1 MGRILGFYL
10 FPHPPVVIEEI
21 GGEERLKA
29 QQTITGVEK
38 LSEDIEKKKPQTIII
53 ITPHGPMFSNAVS
66 ISTEKNLK
74 GDLKKFGNNN
84 LEFNFEN
91 NLDLVDKIVGKAQKE
106 GIPTAKIDERF
117 GSLYNV
123 DPNIDHGTLIPLY
136 FVNKKY
142 SDYKLV
148 HITYGL
154 ISPLKLYKFGILIK
168 EAVLESNE
176 DIVFIASG
184 DLSHRLSDEG
194 PYNYAPEGKIFDR
207 EIVEFLKE
215 GNFEDIASYDLN
227 FGEKAGECAL
237 RSLIVLSGF
246 LDGLKLKTEVVSYEG
261 PFGVGYC
268 TMKGSV
274 EGEKGEG
281 STYEKILKKQQDR
294 IEDIRAK
301 EDSYVKLARQSLE
314 YYVSTG
320 ETMKIPKDLSK
331 ELLNER
337 AGVFVTIK
345 KDNLLRGCIG
355 TIDPEESSIAGEIIR
370 NAVSAGTKDP
380 RFNPVRKDELK
391 DIVYSVDVLGKAE
404 IIKSIDELD
413 IKEYG
418 VIVSKGFKMGLLLPD
433 IEGVD
438 TPEDQVS
445 IAMQK
450 AGIKD
455 IKGCTLE
462 RFQVVR
468 HF

>member
-1 MGRILGFYL
+1 
-10 FPHPPVVIEEI
+10 
-21 GGEERLKA
+21 
-29 QQTITGVEK
+29 
-38 LSEDIEKKKPQTIII
+38 
-53 ITPHGPMFSNAVS
+53 
-66 ISTEKNLK
+66 
-74 GDLKKFGNNN
+74 
-84 LEFNFEN
+84 
-91 NLDLVDKIVGKAQKE
+91 
-106 GIPTAKIDERF
+106 
-117 GSLYNV
+117 
-123 DPNIDHGTLIPLY
+123 
-136 FVNKKY
+136 
-142 SDYKLV
+142 
-148 HITYGL
+148 
-154 ISPLKLYKFGILIK
+154 
-168 EAVLESNE
+168 
-176 DIVFIASG
+176 
-184 DLSHRLSDEG
+184 
-194 PYNYAPEGKIFDR
+194 
-207 EIVEFLKE
+207 
-215 GNFEDIASYDLN
+215 
-227 FGEKAGECAL
+227 
-237 RSLIVLSGF
+237 
-246 LDGLKLKTEVVSYEG
+246 
-261 PFGVGYC
+261 
-268 TMKGSV
+268 
-274 EGEKGEG
+274 
-281 STYEKILKKQQDR
+281 LKKQQDR

-438 TPEDQVS
+438 TPEDQVN

>member
-1 MGRILGFYL
+1 
-10 FPHPPVVIEEI
+10 
-21 GGEERLKA
+21 
-29 QQTITGVEK
+29 
-38 LSEDIEKKKPQTIII
+38 
-53 ITPHGPMFSNAVS
+53 
-66 ISTEKNLK
+66 
-74 GDLKKFGNNN
+74 
-84 LEFNFEN
+84 
-91 NLDLVDKIVGKAQKE
+91 
-106 GIPTAKIDERF
+106 
-117 GSLYNV
+117 
-123 DPNIDHGTLIPLY
+123 
-136 FVNKKY
+136 
-142 SDYKLV
+142 
-148 HITYGL
+148 
-154 ISPLKLYKFGILIK
+154 
-168 EAVLESNE
+168 
-176 DIVFIASG
+176 
-184 DLSHRLSDEG
+184 
-194 PYNYAPEGKIFDR
+194 
-207 EIVEFLKE
+207 
-215 GNFEDIASYDLN
+215 
-227 FGEKAGECAL
+227 
-237 RSLIVLSGF
+237 
-246 LDGLKLKTEVVSYEG
+246 
-261 PFGVGYC
+261 
-268 TMKGSV
+268 MKGSV

-438 TPEDQVS
+438 TPEDQVN